1 MLRLDG
7 VRTSTP
13 GADPAGASGW
23 ADAGEP
29 LLDAGHELAEP
40 DILFDKIDDD
50 VIEAQIDKLGSTDDE
65 SSELES
71 TNEMESTDEMNDTEA
86 SEPYADLKDT
96 IGFED
101 FMEMDLRVG
110 TVTEAEPVPDA
121 DKLLRLEV
129 DLGFEERQILAGV
142 AQVMEPDA
150 LVGTSVVVVA
160 NLAPKEMFGLESQGM
175 VLMAEDR
182 DGTLSLLT
190 TEGEDGA
197 VIR

>member
-1 MLRLDG
+1 
-7 VRTSTP
+7 
-13 GADPAGASGW
+13 
-23 ADAGEP
+23 
-29 LLDAGHELAEP
+29 
-40 DILFDKIDDD
+40 

-150 LVGTSVVVVA
+150 LIGTSVVVVA

>member
-1 MLRLDG
+1 M
-7 VRTSTP
+7 
-13 GADPAGASGW
+13 
-23 ADAGEP
+23 EP
-29 LLDAGHELAEP
+29 
-40 DILFDKIDDD
+40 
-50 VIEAQIDKLGSTDDE
+50 
-65 SSELES
+65 
-71 TNEMESTDEMNDTEA
+71 TDEMNDTEA

-142 AQVMEPDA
+142 AQVMEPDE
-150 LVGTSVVVVA
+150 LIGTSVVVVA

-182 DGTLSLLT
+182 DGTLSVLT

>member
-1 MLRLDG
+1 
-7 VRTSTP
+7 
-13 GADPAGASGW
+13 
-23 ADAGEP
+23 
-29 LLDAGHELAEP
+29 
-40 DILFDKIDDD
+40 
-50 VIEAQIDKLGSTDDE
+50 
-65 SSELES
+65 
-71 TNEMESTDEMNDTEA
+71 MNDTEA

-96 IGFED
+96 IGFEE

-150 LVGTSVVVVA
+150 LIGTSVVVVA